1 MKTLMQATHT
11 HTHTHRHTL
20 DLLNF
25 GISVI
30 PERDVAPW

>member
-1 MKTLMQATHT
+1 MNTLMQATHT
-11 HTHTHRHTL
+11 HTHTHTL